1 MKLFANSLKLLV
13 LLALVSLGVS
23 NVLQAET
30 LSIFDDSFIVSNYPV
45 TSNILSGR
53 WGTWDSLN
61 SVFTQAVTSSLNA
74 GYVDLSTPELSITLN
89 QLNNTVYTAGTP
101 LALAIF
107 TDGSADAQ
115 TLNWGGT
122 VTRAAVLTDSS
133 WVAPTFGNNANPVDW
148 VFTINTAAVKGTF
161 SYNAG
166 NQLIGLA
173 TVPEPTT
180 WALLAGSL
188 TMVMVFRRRSR
199 V

>member
-1 MKLFANSLKLLV
+1 MKSCNTSFQLLI
-13 LLALVSLGVS
+13 LIALVSLGVPNALKS
-23 NVLQAET
+23 ET

-61 SVFTQAVTSSLNA
+61 SVFTQAVTTGNN

-89 QLNNTVYTAGTP
+89 QLNNTVYTAGTA

-122 VTRAAVLTDSS
+122 VTRAAVLTDAS